1 MGDDDDDAD
10 VVLEVCN
17 ILTGWTCEEGMVR
30 AERPFA
36 CEIDLR
42 LLALKG
48 GPSRHPM
55 DYIHVLGSSRSVR
68 VVEV

>member
-1 MGDDDDDAD
+1 VGDDDDDAD
-10 VVLEVCN
+10 VGLEVCN

-42 LLALKG
+42 LLA
-48 GPSRHPM
+48 
-55 DYIHVLGSSRSVR
+55 
-68 VVEV
+68 